1 MLTAKQHE
9 LIRFI
14 QQRLEETGISP
25 SFEEMKEALDLK
37 TGEYASARPA
47 PRISGPAAK
56 GDLGDRLIAALF
68 AGPEPVALKRD
79 YLATLPGTE
88 AWDALTGQPPADRP
102 DPGPLVCSCF
112 NVGVNTI
119 LAAIESQG
127 LVSVEQIG
135 AALEA
140 GTNCGSCRPELA
152 AILAAA
158 HAKEAAQ

>member
-1 MLTAKQHE
+1 ML
-9 LIRFI
+9 I
-14 QQRLEETGISP
+14 
-25 SFEEMKEALDLK
+25 D
-37 TGEYASARPA
+37 ARRGLA
-47 PRISGPAAK
+47 RIAFHREG
-56 GDLGDRLIAALF
+56 RLIAALF

-152 AILAAA
+152 AILDAA
-158 HAKEAAQ
+158 HSKEAAE